1 MPTPLG
7 EFRDRVYGR
16 SGNDPTAGRLLNEQ
30 SMTTFEDRGTS
41 STEHRNS
48 YTPPAGELEMRQR
61 QLRDDDPLD
70 EDLIFTS
77 NTVRIL
83 PSDDTGTLNVYKP
96 FSGESFGA
104 RNWITHE
111 PGRLACREVA
121 AYRID
126 QMFGFGRVPPTALI
140 AGPDG
145 PGSVQQFI
153 ELGRG
158 KRWDEFDPVQQQ
170 QAAVLHYVIGNSDGH
185 RSNYRPDL
193 VGDLVSFD
201 HGYSLPETPDPARG
215 SRDFILNSDFV
226 TLHHGSAA
234 PLDERVL
241 RAVDAVCPEH
251 VRAALEDLD
260 LSESA
265 VHGAITRLEEIR
277 RLRRIPAP
285 G

>member
-1 MPTPLG
+1 
-7 EFRDRVYGR
+7 
-16 SGNDPTAGRLLNEQ
+16 
-30 SMTTFEDRGTS
+30 MTTCGDRETPW
-41 STEHRNS
+41 TEHRTS
-48 YTPPAGELEMRQR
+48 YTPPAGELEMRR
-61 QLRDDDPLD
+61 RRLRDDDPLD

-83 PSDDTGTLNVYKP
+83 PSDDTGKLNVYKP
-96 FSGESFGA
+96 FSGESFGT
-104 RNWITHE
+104 RNWIAHE

-126 QMFGFGRVPPTALI
+126 QLFGFGRVPPTALI
-140 AGPDG
+140 DGPDG

-158 KRWDEFDPVQQQ
+158 KRWDEFDPIQQQ

-193 VGDLVSFD
+193 GGNLVSFD
-201 HGYSLPETPDPARG
+201 HGYSLPEIPDPARG

-226 TLHHGSAA
+226 TLHRGSTD
-234 PLDERVL
+234 PLHESVL
-241 RAVDAVCPEH
+241 LAVDAVCPEH
-251 VRAALEDLD
+251 ISAALEDLD
-260 LSESA
+260 LPESA
-265 VHGAITRLEEIR
+265 VRGAITRLEEIR
-277 RLRRIPAP
+277 RLHRIPAP